1 MPKKPIDRAAAP
13 NYTPQPGSLAERVL
27 DWFVKN
33 PEEELSSAD
42 IARKFDVLATS
53 NVIPQLAAALT
64 HDLLRRERGI
74 FLAGPRFA
82 AWAAARAEGG
92 MASVAPHA
100 PLGGR
105 RRTAAPLINPDD
117 ITIHPGVAS
126 PRSGKNSTDN
136 LAARW
141 RQVYARMEPN
151 THIEV
156 PRLYA
161 ITTKSVLTKWRREH
175 PDQVWSTTLS
185 AETIAV
191 NRHA

>member
-1 MPKKPIDRAAAP
+1 MSRTPIDRTAAP
-13 NYTPQPGSLAERVL
+13 NYTPQSGSLVERVL

-42 IARKFDVLATS
+42 IARKFEVLATS

-64 HDLLRRERGI
+64 HELLRRERGI

-82 AWAAARAEGG
+82 AWVAARAEVGG
-92 MASVAPHA
+92 VSRALRAPQ
-100 PLGGR
+100 GER
-105 RRTAAPLINPDD
+105 RRTCAPLINPDD
-117 ITIHPGVAS
+117 ITIHPGVVS

-141 RQVYARMEPN
+141 RQVYARMAPN
-151 THIEV
+151 THIEI
-156 PRLYA
+156 PRIYA

-175 PDQVWSTTLS
+175 PDQVWTTTLS
-185 AETIAV
+185 AETVTV